1 MLGTVATVLF
11 QDHEIRHTEFQQLPY
26 HRIFIMLLVE
36 LNQPEP
42 ILEAINFQVLQTF
55 RYVSHLILCAVIL
68 WWFQK
73 VVTTDFNLGVALCG
87 RYIRDDTWKLCVLLS
102 ARGVVRDIDTSIS
115 CSYAWY
121 CLRKC
126 LLHIKCSALRDF
138 FTLGSR
144 VFYFSYFF
152 FHACAGSFGVSR
164 HLFGSN
170 AAAVGGAWNVSG
182 TQNTNFLFIHWKLRK
197 EIREKKRLSFN
208 L

>member
-55 RYVSHLILCAVIL
+55 RCVSYLILCAVIL

-73 VVTTDFNLGVALCG
+73 KVTTDSTLCVAL
-87 RYIRDDTWKLCVLLS
+87 RRSYVRDDRWILRVCS
-102 ARGVVRDIDTSIS
+102 ECMGDIQGYWYVIS
-115 CSYAWY
+115 WSYAWY
-121 CLRKC
+121 CLKTRVC
-126 LLHIKCSALRDF
+126 C
-138 FTLGSR
+138 TLNAQR
-144 VFYFSYFF
+144 FATFVPWVAEFFF
-152 FHACAGSFGVSR
+152 FHACAGSFVVGR
-164 HLFGSN
+164 HIFGQRLKPW
-170 AAAVGGAWNVSG
+170 AAHEKSLAPRA
-182 TQNTNFLFIHWKLRK
+182 RK
-197 EIREKKRLSFN
+197 EIIENRKLSFN

>member
-55 RYVSHLILCAVIL
+55 RCVSYLILCAVIL

-73 VVTTDFNLGVALCG
+73 KVTTDSTLCVALRMLRMLHMFETTGGYCVFVPSAWG
-87 RYIRDDTWKLCVLLS
+87 IYRDTDM
-102 ARGVVRDIDTSIS
+102 SIS
-115 CSYAWY
+115 WSYAWY
-121 CLRKC
+121 CLKTRVC
-126 LLHIKCSALRDF
+126 C
-138 FTLGSR
+138 TLNAQR
-144 VFYFSYFF
+144 FATFVPWVAEFFF
-152 FHACAGSFGVSR
+152 FHACAGSFVVGR
-164 HLFGSN
+164 HIFGQRLKPW
-170 AAAVGGAWNVSG
+170 AAHEKSLAPRA
-182 TQNTNFLFIHWKLRK
+182 RK
-197 EIREKKRLSFN
+197 EIIENRKLSFN

>member
-1 MLGTVATVLF
+1 
-11 QDHEIRHTEFQQLPY
+11 
-26 HRIFIMLLVE
+26 MLLVE

-73 VVTTDFNLGVALCG
+73 VVTTDSNLGVALCG

-152 FHACAGSFGVSR
+152 FMRAREASVLADTSSVQMPR
-164 HLFGSN
+164 PW
-170 AAAVGGAWNVSG
+170 AAHETSLAPRTRTSCSSTENC
-182 TQNTNFLFIHWKLRK
+182 
-197 EIREKKRLSFN
+197 EKKLEKRKGYLLTFRHSLLCHYRLSYCFFLIPAN
-208 L
+208 WTTKCLIFL

>member
-55 RYVSHLILCAVIL
+55 RCVSYLILCAVIL

-73 VVTTDFNLGVALCG
+73 KVTTDSTLCVALG
-87 RYIRDDTWKLCVLLS
+87 RRYVRDDRWILRVCTECMGDIQGYWYVHFVVLCLILFKNKSLL
-102 ARGVVRDIDTSIS
+102 
-115 CSYAWY
+115 Y
-121 CLRKC
+121 
-126 LLHIKCSALRDF
+126 IKCSALRDF
-138 FTLGSR
+138 CTLGCR
-144 VFYFSYFF
+144 VFF
-152 FHACAGSFGVSR
+152 FHACAGSFVVGR
-164 HLFGSN
+164 HIFGQRLKPW
-170 AAAVGGAWNVSG
+170 AAHEKSLAPRA
-182 TQNTNFLFIHWKLRK
+182 RK
-197 EIREKKRLSFN
+197 EIIENRKLSFN

>member
-55 RYVSHLILCAVIL
+55 RCVSYLILCAVIL

-73 VVTTDFNLGVALCG
+73 KVTTDSTLCVALRR
-87 RYIRDDTWKLCVLLS
+87 RYVRDDRWILRVCTECMGDVQGYWYVHFVVLCLILFKNKSLL
-102 ARGVVRDIDTSIS
+102 
-115 CSYAWY
+115 Y
-121 CLRKC
+121 
-126 LLHIKCSALRDF
+126 IKCSALRDF
-138 FTLGSR
+138 CTLGCR
-144 VFYFSYFF
+144 VFFF
-152 FHACAGSFGVSR
+152 MRVRGSFVVGR
-164 HLFGSN
+164 HIFGQRLKPW
-170 AAAVGGAWNVSG
+170 AAHEKSLAPRA
-182 TQNTNFLFIHWKLRK
+182 RK
-197 EIREKKRLSFN
+197 EIIENRKLSFN